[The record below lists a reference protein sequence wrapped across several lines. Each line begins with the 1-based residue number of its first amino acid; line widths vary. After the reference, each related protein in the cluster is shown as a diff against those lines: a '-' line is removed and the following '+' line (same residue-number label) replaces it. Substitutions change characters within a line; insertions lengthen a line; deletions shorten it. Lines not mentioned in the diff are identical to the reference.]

1 MDTPLAL
8 ILDEGRKA
16 GLPLECAGAANPT
29 ITGIAPLQTCGPGD
43 LVFLDHKDYLPCV
56 LTRAPAAIVT
66 AEKFRDALAGVAL
79 TSAVVFTPNVA
90 LAHAWIRQRHAGRDF
105 DAAGWEGPIH
115 PSAVV
120 HPEAIID
127 PSARVEPRAVIG
139 RRSRSGARCRIMA
152 GAIIEHD
159 VTIGDDSVVHPCA
172 VIGYGSRLGS
182 EVVIG
187 PGSVIG
193 SEGFGFAQDAARR
206 SHPIPQTGIVVIG
219 DRVRVGA
226 NNTIDRATFAET
238 RIGAGTKFDNLCH
251 VAHNVQ
257 IGEDCLLTAML
268 CVAGSSRIG
277 NRVMASGQT
286 GIIDHVEIC
295 DDVVLVH
302 RAGVVKDIDT
312 PGVHASL
319 PAQPLDSYLKNT
331 AAARSG
337 AELRKRVSEIEKSLA
352 ARTPA

>member
-1 MDTPLAL
+1 MTL

-16 GLPLECAGAANPT
+16 GLSLECASPGNPVVT
-29 ITGIAPLQTCGPGD
+29 AIAPVQSCGPGD
-43 LVFLDHKDYLPCV
+43 LVFLDHKDYLSCV
-56 LTRAPAAIVT
+56 LTRAPSAVVT
-66 AEKFRDALAGVAL
+66 APRFREALAGVAPS
-79 TSAVVFTPNVA
+79 TTVVFTPNVA
-90 LAHAWIRQRHAGRDF
+90 LAHAWIKQRHAGRDF
-105 DAAGWEGPIH
+105 DAAGWDGPIH

-120 HPEAIID
+120 HPSAVID
-127 PSARVEPRAVIG
+127 PTAHVEPQAVIG
-139 RRSRSGARCRIMA
+139 RNTRIGARCRIMA
-152 GAIIEHD
+152 GAIVEHD
-159 VTIGDDSVVHPCA
+159 VTIGDDSVVHPNA
-172 VIGYGSRLGS
+172 VVGYGCRLGS
-182 EVVIG
+182 EVVVG

-206 SHPIPQTGIVVIG
+206 SHLIPQTGIVVIG
-219 DRVRVGA
+219 DRVRLGA
-226 NNTIDRATFAET
+226 NNTIDRATYAET

-352 ARTPA
+352 LRAPSA